1 MGGELQKDLAKII
14 SGLDRIILGIKA
26 KGGWKERKQFQMSER
41 ELDLFLEKCEGRL
54 RKMVVYLL
62 VAETMLQEPTPS
74 IHPRWDEYQRRY
86 RECMA
91 ELGKKK

>member
-1 MGGELQKDLAKII
+1 MHKDLAKIM

-54 RKMVVYLL
+54 RKMAVYLV
-62 VAETMLQEPTPS
+62 VAETMLQEPAPS
-74 IHPRWDEYQRRY
+74 IHTRWEEYIKRRG
-86 RECMA
+86 ECMV
-91 ELGKKK
+91 ELRKKK

>member
-1 MGGELQKDLAKII
+1 MGRELHKDLTKVLN
-14 SGLDRIILGIKA
+14 GLDRIILGIKA

-62 VAETMLQEPTPS
+62 VAETMLQEPAPS
-74 IHPRWDEYQRRY
+74 IHPRWEEYVKRRG
-86 RECMA
+86 ECMA
-91 ELGKKK
+91 ELGKK